1 MRSTSLILST
11 ALVCSTVVGSVAA
24 AYSAPAKVEATV
36 QKNATSSEVKVKIA
50 SKKVSVQVK
59 KNSESEHKYT
69 ICHATNSATN
79 PYVMI
84 TVDYNSIVKKAGHD
98 GHDGPVATSEKVA
111 AELKSE
117 KISWGDVIPAI
128 AEHDYAGKNFTSE
141 GVLLLNNDCEMPN
154 VIATED
160 PIDEEDEDTTGGN
173 GGSTEEDTDT
183 DTDTETETETET
195 EPETETPGKGSV
207 DDTDTTGDST
217 ETPTEEGKGGV
228 ATELPETGANWVAS
242 IVAVVASAGA
252 AALAYG
258 AQNVRRVAASLL
270 NNQ

>member
-36 QKNATSSEVKVKIA
+36 QKNATSSEVKVKITN
-50 SKKVSVQVK
+50 KKVSVQVK

-98 GHDGPVATSEKVA
+98 GHDGPIATSEKVA

-141 GVLLLNNDCEMPN
+141 GILLLNNDCEMPN
-154 VIATED
+154 VTATED
-160 PIDEEDEDTTGGN
+160 PIDDEDEDTTGGN
-173 GGSTEEDTDT
+173 GNSTEE
-183 DTDTETETETET
+183 
-195 EPETETPGKGSV
+195 ETETPGQGSV
-207 DDTDTTGDST
+207 DSTDTETVVDTTDTTTD
-217 ETPTEEGKGGV
+217 EPGKGGV
-228 ATELPETGANWVAS
+228 ATELPETGANWLAAAVAAVAS
-242 IVAVVASAGA
+242 MA
-252 AALAYG
+252 AAGIAYG
-258 AQNVRRVAASLL
+258 TQNVRRVAASLL
-270 NNQ
+270 KNQ